1 MSSNKMLVG
10 PLLLYLITTAW
21 CITTSS
27 AAFVVQSSSSSP
39 QKQQQRHQRA
49 RPYRPASASTSSRSR
64 LMVVA
69 SDALQE
75 DKSKQRRD
83 RDDDH
88 DDDDNDWVPTATG
101 GWFSPYLTR
110 RLGREQPPEEEKEQQ
125 QAKLQLQQPAPAPS
139 TPKPSKKKNKLMT
152 EVKTMQEY
160 KDQVVDEQD
169 AIVCVRFYAPWCRAC
184 KAVEAPFKQLAT
196 RHSFAAESDN
206 NNNKVQEVKF
216 VQVPLTKE
224 NAYLH
229 TGLGIPSLP
238 YAHIYHPVAGLV
250 EERSINKKIFGEFK
264 DALQTYV
271 DGECAIDWDS
281 ESSSNGEDNNKAA
294 QVEEPLQ

>member
-1 MSSNKMLVG
+1 MILSNK
-10 PLLLYLITTAW
+10 LLLLITTTW
-21 CITTSS
+21 CITAPS
-27 AAFVVQSSSSSP
+27 AAFIVQSSSS
-39 QKQQQRHQRA
+39 QHQLQQRA
-49 RPYRPASASTSSRSR
+49 RSYIPALASTFSKSR

-69 SDALQE
+69 DAEQE
-75 DKSKQRRD
+75 EKSKQRRN
-83 RDDDH
+83 RDDD
-88 DDDDNDWVPTATG
+88 DKESDNDNDWVPTATG

-110 RLGREQPPEEEKEQQ
+110 RLGREQPPEEEQQ
-125 QAKLQLQQPAPAPS
+125 QLQPQSPTSPPAPAATAPS
-139 TPKPSKKKNKLMT
+139 TTPKPSKKKNELMT
-152 EVKTMQEY
+152 EVKTMQQY

-169 AIVCVRFYAPWCRAC
+169 AIVCVRFFAPWCRAC
-184 KAVEAPFKQLAT
+184 KAVEAPYRQLAT
-196 RHSFAAESDN
+196 KLSSAPESDN
-206 NNNKVQEVKF
+206 NGVRKVKF

-271 DGECAIDWDS
+271 DGECVIDWDS
-281 ESSSNGEDNNKAA
+281 ESGNSQTATA
-294 QVEEPLQ
+294 TR

>member
-1 MSSNKMLVG
+1 MMYSNKQ
-10 PLLLYLITTAW
+10 LLLLITTTW
-21 CITTSS
+21 CIATATPS
-27 AAFVVQSSSSSP
+27 AAFVVQPSSS
-39 QKQQQRHQRA
+39 QQQQQSHQRA
-49 RPYRPASASTSSRSR
+49 LSYFPASASTSSRSR

-69 SDALQE
+69 DAEQE
-75 DKSKQRRD
+75 EKNKQRRN
-83 RDDDH
+83 RDDD
-88 DDDDNDWVPTATG
+88 DDNDNDWVPTATG

-110 RLGREQPPEEEKEQQ
+110 RLGKEQPPEQQAQAQQ
-125 QAKLQLQQPAPAPS
+125 QSPTSSPAAAAPAPS
-139 TPKPSKKKNKLMT
+139 IPKPSKRKNQLMT

-160 KDQVVDEQD
+160 KDEVVDEQD

-184 KAVEAPFKQLAT
+184 KAIEAPYKQLA
-196 RHSFAAESDN
+196 RKYSSASESSDHT
-206 NNNKVQEVKF
+206 KVQRVKF

-264 DALQTYV
+264 AALQCYV
-271 DGECAIDWDS
+271 DGECVVDWDS
-281 ESSSNGEDNNKAA
+281 ESSNIDEKAA
-294 QVEEPLQ
+294 QTEEPLQ

>member
-1 MSSNKMLVG
+1 MILSNN
-10 PLLLYLITTAW
+10 LLLLIITTW
-21 CITTSS
+21 CITAAPS
-27 AAFVVQSSSSSP
+27 AAFIVQSSSS
-39 QKQQQRHQRA
+39 KQQQHQLQQRA
-49 RPYRPASASTSSRSR
+49 RTYIPASASTSSKSR

-69 SDALQE
+69 DAEQE
-75 DKSKQRRD
+75 EKSKQRRN
-83 RDDDH
+83 RDDD
-88 DDDDNDWVPTATG
+88 DKESDNDWVPTATG

-110 RLGREQPPEEEKEQQ
+110 RLGREQPPEEEQH
-125 QAKLQLQQPAPAPS
+125 QLQPQSPTSPPAAAAPS
-139 TPKPSKKKNKLMT
+139 TTPKPSKKKNQLMM
-152 EVKTMQEY
+152 EVKTMQQY

-184 KAVEAPFKQLAT
+184 KAVEAPYRQLAT
-196 RHSFAAESDN
+196 KLSSSPESDN
-206 NNNKVQEVKF
+206 NKAQKVKF

-264 DALQTYV
+264 DALQSYV
-271 DGECAIDWDS
+271 DGECVIDWDS
-281 ESSSNGEDNNKAA
+281 DSSNNDCNRVA
-294 QVEEPLQ
+294 QAEEPLQ

>member
-1 MSSNKMLVG
+1 MILSNS
-10 PLLLYLITTAW
+10 LLLLIATTW
-21 CITTSS
+21 CITAPS
-27 AAFVVQSSSSSP
+27 AAFIVQSSSP
-39 QKQQQRHQRA
+39 QQQQQQRA
-49 RPYRPASASTSSRSR
+49 RSYIPALASTSSRSR

-69 SDALQE
+69 DAVQE
-75 DKSKQRRD
+75 EKSKQRRN
-83 RDDDH
+83 RDDD
-88 DDDDNDWVPTATG
+88 DKESDNDNDWVPTATG

-110 RLGREQPPEEEKEQQ
+110 RLGREQPPEEEQQ
-125 QAKLQLQQPAPAPS
+125 QLQPQSPTIPPAPAATAPS
-139 TPKPSKKKNKLMT
+139 TTPKPSKKKNQVMT
-152 EVKTMQEY
+152 EVKTMQQY

-184 KAVEAPFKQLAT
+184 KAVEAPYRQLAT
-196 RHSFAAESDN
+196 RHSSASEFESDN
-206 NNNKVQEVKF
+206 NNMVQKVKF

-271 DGECAIDWDS
+271 DGECVIDWDS
-281 ESSSNGEDNNKAA
+281 NNDVA
-294 QVEEPLQ
+294 QAEEPLQ

>member
-1 MSSNKMLVG
+1 
-10 PLLLYLITTAW
+10 
-21 CITTSS
+21 
-27 AAFVVQSSSSSP
+27 
-39 QKQQQRHQRA
+39 
-49 RPYRPASASTSSRSR
+49 
-64 LMVVA
+64 MVVA
-69 SDALQE
+69 DAEQE
-75 DKSKQRRD
+75 EKSKQRRN
-83 RDDDH
+83 RDDD
-88 DDDDNDWVPTATG
+88 DNDNDWVPTATG

-110 RLGREQPPEEEKEQQ
+110 RLGREQPALEEE
-125 QAKLQLQQPAPAPS
+125 QLHAQSPTSPSAAATAPS
-139 TPKPSKKKNKLMT
+139 KPKPSKKKNHLMT

-184 KAVEAPFKQLAT
+184 KAVEAPYKQLAT
-196 RHSFAAESDN
+196 KYTSAPESSDN
-206 NNNKVQEVKF
+206 NKIQVKF

-264 DALQTYV
+264 AALQCYV

-281 ESSSNGEDNNKAA
+281 DSKNEMAA
-294 QVEEPLQ
+294 LAEEPLH